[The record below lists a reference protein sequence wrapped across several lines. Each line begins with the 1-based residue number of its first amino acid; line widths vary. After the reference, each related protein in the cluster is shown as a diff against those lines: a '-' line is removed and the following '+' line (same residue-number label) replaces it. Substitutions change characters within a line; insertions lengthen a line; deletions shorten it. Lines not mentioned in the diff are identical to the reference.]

1 MLKLVIDKFEKVI
14 NKDLSLKI
22 PSIVF
27 DSGKINVVQGANGT
41 GKTTFLLVLLR
52 TDLKYKGLIK
62 YIKDDC
68 EYNPKNKDIIYVPPK
83 NALVKYLSIKSNL
96 NIFNRIDINSFINE
110 FKSFHEH
117 AISIENVDSSLKNL
131 ELLLQKI
138 YLVVQKSEN
147 RNSSM
152 KQVNI
157 YTLNYDDLVERKL
170 MKLGYFYNSISA
182 SNTNAKAALINVIGL
197 DYVTN
202 DDTMRRPF
210 NSPPVIVNYFY
221 HSQIKKRK

>member
-27 DSGKINVVQGANGT
+27 DGGKINVVQGANGT

-52 TDLKYKGLIK
+52 ADLKYKGLIK

-110 FKSFHEH
+110 FKINIKTKVANLSGGEEEII
-117 AISIENVDSSLKNL
+117 AIYRLKDVSNKI
-131 ELLLQKI
+131 LLLDEVTSFLDDFMFDKVMEI
-138 YLVVQKSEN
+138 ILRLSKNNLVIFATHDV
-147 RNSSM
+147 R
-152 KQVNI
+152 V
-157 YTLNYDDLVERKL
+157 LNHYKPV
-170 MKLGYFYNSISA
+170 
-182 SNTNAKAALINVIGL
+182 LI
-197 DYVTN
+197 
-202 DDTMRRPF
+202 F
-210 NSPPVIVNYFY
+210 
-221 HSQIKKRK
+221 

>member
-110 FKSFHEH
+110 FKINIKTKVANLSGGEEEII
-117 AISIENVDSSLKNL
+117 AIYRLKDVSNKI
-131 ELLLQKI
+131 LLLDEVTSFLDDFMFDKVMEI
-138 YLVVQKSEN
+138 ILRLSKNNLV
-147 RNSSM
+147 
-152 KQVNI
+152 I
-157 YTLNYDDLVERKL
+157 FAT
-170 MKLGYFYNSISA
+170 
-182 SNTNAKAALINVIGL
+182 
-197 DYVTN
+197 
-202 DDTMRRPF
+202 
-210 NSPPVIVNYFY
+210 
-221 HSQIKKRK
+221 IKE